1 MVHLLLNVNYVT
13 ALFIFLK
20 FRLFNLNFFV
30 KTTNKRKN
38 RLYIFNKYFTSH
50 KKYVDF
56 LVSKKYIMIHKRT

>member
-20 FRLFNLNFFV
+20 FRLFNLNFFRQNNQQ
-30 KTTNKRKN
+30 KKNK
-38 RLYIFNKYFTSH
+38 LYIFNKYFTSR